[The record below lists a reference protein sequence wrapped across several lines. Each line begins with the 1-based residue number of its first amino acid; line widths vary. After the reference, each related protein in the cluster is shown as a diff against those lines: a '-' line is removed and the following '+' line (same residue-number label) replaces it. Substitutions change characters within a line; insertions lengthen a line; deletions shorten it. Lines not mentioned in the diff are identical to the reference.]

1 MTHDMGGAA
10 AASGSAVARRARTIW
25 LSAILASRFS
35 VRTHVIGLILVV
47 VIPLLAF
54 GAFLVLR
61 FALQEQDFMAS
72 TVRERTREA
81 AAAIDHELGT
91 LRSRLLVLAGSRYLQ
106 TGDLAAFHAEAA
118 EAMQADGLSV
128 AVSDSDGRE
137 LLNTRA
143 GPGAPP
149 GPAPDPEVIRQV
161 AATLAPEVTRYTRD
175 PVTGVRS
182 IAISVPVLR
191 DRRAIYVL
199 SLDIAPWL
207 PRMLADLNLPP
218 DWLVT
223 INDRAGVTIARSQDA
238 ERFVGQPGRPEVL
251 RRLRATAE
259 GSIQLSS
266 REGVPLYIAFDHV
279 RFSGWS
285 VAVGIPD
292 AILYAPV
299 RHSTWILV
307 LAGGVVLALALML
320 AAGIA
325 HGIARAITGLVDY
338 ADVVGRGEHIG
349 MPQTGIL
356 ETDAVARSLYL
367 ASERLQQSAQERAV
381 LLDRTVTAQEAE
393 RKRIARELHDSLG
406 QYLTA
411 LRLGFSAI
419 EPHCACNPAAQ
430 QQLAELKSLA
440 ATLSRELNRI
450 AWELRPMALDDLG
463 LQRAV
468 SQYLEEWAERSRLN
482 VDLEIELGD
491 RRLPQPVE
499 TALFRV
505 LQEAVGNVMKHSG
518 ADRVGVILQAADR
531 EVRLIV
537 EDNGRGFDP
546 VPGADGNAPGL
557 QHLGL
562 LGLRERIALVGGSL
576 EVESSAQQGGTTVY
590 VRIPL

>member
-1 MTHDMGGAA
+1 M
-10 AASGSAVARRARTIW
+10 
-25 LSAILASRFS
+25 
-35 VRTHVIGLILVV
+35 
-47 VIPLLAF
+47 
-54 GAFLVLR
+54 
-61 FALQEQDFMAS
+61 
-72 TVRERTREA
+72 
-81 AAAIDHELGT
+81 
-91 LRSRLLVLAGSRYLQ
+91 
-106 TGDLAAFHAEAA
+106 
-118 EAMQADGLSV
+118 
-128 AVSDSDGRE
+128 
-137 LLNTRA
+137 
-143 GPGAPP
+143 
-149 GPAPDPEVIRQV
+149 
-161 AATLAPEVTRYTRD
+161 
-175 PVTGVRS
+175 
-182 IAISVPVLR
+182 
-191 DRRAIYVL
+191 
-199 SLDIAPWL
+199 
-207 PRMLADLNLPP
+207 
-218 DWLVT
+218 
-223 INDRAGVTIARSQDA
+223 
-238 ERFVGQPGRPEVL
+238 L
-251 RRLRATAE
+251 RRLRAAAE
-259 GSIQLSS
+259 GSFPLSS
-266 REGVPLYIAFDHV
+266 REGIPLYIAFAHV

-285 VAVGIPD
+285 VAIGIPD

-299 RHSTWILV
+299 RHSTLILV

-325 HGIARAITGLVDY
+325 HGIARAITGLVGY

-349 MPQTGIL
+349 MPRTGII
-356 ETDAVARSLYL
+356 EADAVARSLHL

-419 EPHCACNPAAQ
+419 EPYCACNQAAQ
-430 QQLAELKSLA
+430 QRLAELKSLA
-440 ATLSRELNRI
+440 AALARELNRI

-482 VDLEIELGD
+482 IDLEINLGD

-505 LQEAVGNVMKHSG
+505 LQEAIGNVMKHSG

-537 EDNGRGFDP
+537 EDNGRGFDMTHS
-546 VPGADGNAPGL
+546 ADGSAPGL

-562 LGLRERIALVGGSL
+562 LGLRERLALAGGSL